1 MTDPTPGAAPSR
13 TYTPSAEVEAVLDA
27 SFAAYGIVAC
37 VHCGRMA
44 AQGYC
49 APCEGKNNPPLHG
62 YVATVACPKHDCDE
76 LERWV
81 KALNVENSDLARQVV
96 SLTNARDHLA
106 AENLKLQAHGEE
118 LAAAVRAG
126 KRGGTG

>member
-1 MTDPTPGAAPSR
+1 MSTTPPTPGAAPSR

-49 APCEGKNNPPLHG
+49 APCEGKNSPPLHG
-62 YVATVACPKHDCDE
+62 YVPPVACSKNDCDE
-76 LERWV
+76 LETWNT
-81 KALNVENSDLARQVV
+81 KLL
-96 SLTNARDHLA
+96 
-106 AENLKLQAHGEE
+106 AENTALKRAIEAQ
-118 LAAAVRAG
+118 AAAVRAG
-126 KRGGTG
+126 KGGNQ